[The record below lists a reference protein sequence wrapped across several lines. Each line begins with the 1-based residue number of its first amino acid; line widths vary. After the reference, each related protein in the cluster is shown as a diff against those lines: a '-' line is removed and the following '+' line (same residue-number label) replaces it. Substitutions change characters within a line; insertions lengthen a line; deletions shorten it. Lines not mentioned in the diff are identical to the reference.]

1 MMAIGKEEPELLD
14 VIKLLRA
21 KTPQKYH
28 TTELQLLRIW
38 VCRGYTRLLVLSL
51 LKMSTQVTTQR
62 ASKPQ
67 QLFGSKK
74 ASHWMADLP
83 VTTHPCRHAAPVL
96 SFVRVKRCFTLIRS
110 YTFHMG
116 DQEGFLHGGG
126 GQASERAAQ
135 GSGGVPISGGV

>member
-1 MMAIGKEEPELLD
+1 MAMGKEEPELLD
-14 VIKLLRA
+14 VIKLLGA
-21 KTPQKYH
+21 KTPQNYH

-38 VCRGYTRLLVLSL
+38 VCRGYARLLVLSL
-51 LKMSTQVTTQR
+51 LKMSTQVTTQC

-83 VTTHPCRHAAPVL
+83 ITTHPCRLAAPVL
-96 SFVRVKRCFTLIRS
+96 SVVRVKCCFTLIS
-110 YTFHMG
+110 SFTFHVG

-126 GQASERAAQ
+126 GQALEWAAQ
-135 GSGGVPISGGV
+135 GSGGVPISGGI